1 MPSEPITRNGT
12 TQSWFDQARLIKPDA
27 IFALTAQYLADKSP
41 TKANL
46 GQGTYRVTSM
56 RTRGFFPRS
65 ARVEFAIAGVES

>member
-46 GQGTYRVTSM
+46 GQVGDLPKSLWHW
-56 RTRGFFPRS
+56 RTALS
-65 ARVEFAIAGVES
+65 WTVAKSLQDASS